1 MKYNQSTSAVV
12 SQAGRASEKTSFAP
26 ENLFQQHRSVSNG
39 FYEWKK
45 LDEKGKKKQAYAID
59 MADGSPMVTA
69 GLWSSWKNPTSGE
82 EILTCTM
89 MTCVPNKVMD
99 ELHDRMPV
107 ILAEQDWPKWLGE
120 EPGSE
125 QELLALPEPCPDEA
139 LKIWPVDNAVGNVR
153 NKGPQLIA
161 PLAPTLL

>member
-1 MKYNQSTSAVV
+1 
-12 SQAGRASEKTSFAP
+12 
-26 ENLFQQHRSVSNG
+26 
-39 FYEWKK
+39 
-45 LDEKGKKKQAYAID
+45 
-59 MADGSPMVTA
+59 MADGNPMVTA

-139 LKIWPVDNAVGNVR
+139 LKIWPVDDADDRSCVTEGRLGSAAAANVSF
-153 NKGPQLIA
+153 GTA
-161 PLAPTLL
+161 